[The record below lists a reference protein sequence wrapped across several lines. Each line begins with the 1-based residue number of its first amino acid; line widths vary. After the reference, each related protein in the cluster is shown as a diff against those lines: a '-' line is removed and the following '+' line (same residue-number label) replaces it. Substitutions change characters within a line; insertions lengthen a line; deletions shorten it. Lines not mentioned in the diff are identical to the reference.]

1 MEKHLN
7 TVIAGSGCYLP
18 PRVVKND
25 HFLSTE
31 FYDTDGKRIERTNE
45 DIVEKFRELVGITER
60 RYVEDGVNNSD
71 MAAEAARR
79 AIEAWGG
86 DPETLDYVIVAHNY
100 ADIPETT

>member
-45 DIVEKFRELVGITER
+45 DIVEKFRELVGIT
-60 RYVEDGVNNSD
+60 
-71 MAAEAARR
+71 
-79 AIEAWGG
+79 
-86 DPETLDYVIVAHNY
+86 
-100 ADIPETT
+100 